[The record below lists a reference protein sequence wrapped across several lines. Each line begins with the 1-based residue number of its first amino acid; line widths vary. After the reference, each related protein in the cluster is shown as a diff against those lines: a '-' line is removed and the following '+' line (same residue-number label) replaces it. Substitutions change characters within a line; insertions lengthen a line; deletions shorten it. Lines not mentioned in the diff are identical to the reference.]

1 MNDLIE
7 NNTKIITEALTDPVQ
22 TDGRQAEALIRV
34 PCRHNPRLQRV
45 VDAVNEDRA
54 LHALWRCANINA
66 VDRLGISDHGR
77 VHVQIVAN
85 VALRLLRLLVEGGVQ
100 PSVVRHHGLEDA
112 DAEVIVF
119 LATMLHDV
127 GIAIHRDRHEE
138 LSPILAAPRLSAILA
153 QIPDYDVERTT
164 IISSEVLH
172 AIVAHARDA
181 QPLTLEAGIVKVS
194 DALDMAKGRSR
205 IPLECGKVNIHSI
218 SAAAVERVVITRGDG
233 KPVRVEVQMNNSA
246 GIFQVGELLKG
257 KLDNSG
263 LAEHLEVVANV
274 QAEAEK
280 RLIPLFRL

>member
-1 MNDLIE
+1 MIE
-7 NNTKIITEALTDPVQ
+7 TNTQVASDAPADVIGV
-22 TDGRQAEALIRV
+22 DGQQAEALIRV
-34 PCRHNPRLQRV
+34 PCRHNPRLQAAV
-45 VDAVNEDRA
+45 EAVNEDRE

-77 VHVQIVAN
+77 VHVQIVSN

-100 PSVVRHHGLEDA
+100 PSVVRHHGLEEA

-119 LATMLHDV
+119 LAAMMHDV

-153 QIPDYDVERTT
+153 RVPDYDVEAAT
-164 IISSEVLH
+164 IISSEILH

-181 QPLTLEAGIVKVS
+181 QPLTLEAGIVKVA

-246 GIFQVGELLKG
+246 GIFQVGELLRG